1 MMANKRIKKL
11 NLETVAYIVCM
22 LIIFLLV
29 PFILNFDGY
38 ELNVFARYLTLGILA
53 IALSLSWGTAGV
65 LNLGQAA
72 TFGLG
77 AYAMAMHLKLK
88 ASVNNAGGMPDFMG
102 WNNVEVL
109 PLLWKPFSSLGFTLL
124 AGIVIPAAFAGLLAI
139 FMFRGRISG
148 VFVAIITLAF
158 MMALN
163 LLVIDQ
169 QSLTGGQNGISGLA
183 QLEIL
188 GWRVDTYSTAF
199 YYLIASCL
207 AFALLVGLALT
218 KSKFGLILRAIK
230 EDPHR
235 VRFFGYDVAAFET
248 TTFCFSA
255 AIAGFAGMLYVV
267 VLQFA
272 SPTYMDVSFSLA
284 IVIWCA
290 VGGRESILAS
300 AMGAIIVSILE
311 GQLSDYF
318 VNGWNLILGFIF
330 IITVIALPGG
340 LYGLIKHSSK
350 YFPNRKLNL
359 DNMKIQEQQK
369 GSNHDAS

>member
-1 MMANKRIKKL
+1 MLKKL
-11 NLETVAYIVCM
+11 NLESLAYVACM
-22 LIIFLLV
+22 FIIFLFV
-29 PFILNFDGY
+29 PFIFSFDGY
-38 ELNVFARYLTLGILA
+38 ELNIFARYLTLGILA
-53 IALSLSWGTAGV
+53 IALSLSWGTGGL

-88 ASVNNAGGMPDFMG
+88 ASVNNEGGMPDFMG
-102 WNNVEVL
+102 WNNVEAL
-109 PLLWKPFSSLGFTLL
+109 PLLWQPFSSLSFTLL
-124 AGIVIPAAFAGLLAI
+124 AGVVIPAIFAGLLAI

-158 MMALN
+158 LIALN

-188 GWRVDTYSTAF
+188 GWKVDTYSTGF
-199 YYLIASCL
+199 YYLVACCL
-207 AFALLVGLALT
+207 AFALLVGLAIT

-248 TTFCFSA
+248 TVFCFSA
-255 AIAGFAGMLYVV
+255 AIAGFAGMLYVI

-272 SPTYMDVSFSLA
+272 SPTYMNVSFSLA

-290 VGGRESILAS
+290 VGGRESILAC
-300 AMGAIIVSILE
+300 AMGAILVSVLE
-311 GQLSDYF
+311 NQLSDYF
-318 VNGWNLILGFIF
+318 VNGWHLILGFIF
-330 IITVIALPGG
+330 IFTVIALPNG
-340 LYGLIKHSSK
+340 LYGLIKKFTK
-350 YFPNRKLNL
+350 YFINKKPDLS
-359 DNMKIQEQQK
+359 NMKIQEQQK
-369 GSNHDAS
+369 ERNHDAS